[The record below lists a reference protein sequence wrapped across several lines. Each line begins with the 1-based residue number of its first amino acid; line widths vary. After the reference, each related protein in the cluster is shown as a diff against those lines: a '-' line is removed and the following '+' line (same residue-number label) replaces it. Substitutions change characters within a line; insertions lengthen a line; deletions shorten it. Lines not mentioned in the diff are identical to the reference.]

1 MNKRFYREFALLL
14 RHFHLINIE
23 SAFIWWGCQVG
34 NEKVNKSRLLS
45 FMTMSQYS
53 PFFSNHLLIFTN
65 SITAT
70 DQGWG
75 SKNPWE
81 HYLLSGPLQTSS
93 FVVCLG
99 LYLWI
104 TSVSIPVISKRSLW
118 TRNDIREPSRVKI
131 MDYGC
136 HLPRYMSWQIHE
148 QLRWWIR
155 TIERTWCC
163 IASINLCVPMAI
175 KQRRM

>member
-75 SKNPWE
+75 SKKPMRT
-81 HYLLSGPLQTSS
+81 LSLIGTIADVVICRLFGAISVDHLCIHPSDKQPVVVDKEWYKGTKSSKDNGLWLPLATIYVMANSWTVEMMDKNYREDMVLYCFNQ
-93 FVVCLG
+93 FVCTNG
-99 LYLWI
+99 
-104 TSVSIPVISKRSLW
+104 
-118 TRNDIREPSRVKI
+118 N
-131 MDYGC
+131 
-136 HLPRYMSWQIHE
+136 
-148 QLRWWIR
+148 
-155 TIERTWCC
+155 
-163 IASINLCVPMAI
+163 
-175 KQRRM
+175 